1 MLAFPGEVLAQATQ
15 SATAGAVA
23 SKGASLPAAGFSLPL
38 IILTTVAI
46 FLITFGAV
54 KFFGAFKKF

>member
-15 SATAGAVA
+15 SATAGAE
-23 SKGASLPAAGFSLPL
+23 LPAAGFSLPL

-46 FLITFGAV
+46 FLITFGAI
-54 KFFGAFKKF
+54 KFFAVFKKF